1 MASIGKNLIEE
12 LKWTADDLQ
21 AQLDDL
27 KAKIAALEGLAEA
40 KEDLPGPF
48 VAAVTSSAKLA
59 GSNQTDLT
67 NPESPSA
74 EPIDNEPIDLEIE
87 IDAIPLDIDLA
98 IEDLPVDFPVPSVDD
113 TKVPAEEEALNL
125 SEEMTKDACGEDT
138 KSASEEAPSGEDM
151 TSANEEVAQALSG
164 EDTKGPADG
173 EEAVDFKVDADEPV
187 VPEGDAVM
195 PTNEPAVVPEGDE
208 VMPTNEPAVVPEGDE
223 VVPANEP
230 AVVPKGDAV
239 MPTNEPAAVPE
250 GDAVMPTNE
259 PAVVPEASAQTS
271 PEGEICSGKPQT
283 EQKEEKAAEAKPTSI
298 PKAGKVYRWHTDMP
312 GAPVNNIIS
321 GISLN
326 ERVRF
331 INALFGEDPI
341 LFQANIS
348 RLNAMGSL
356 SEAEEYLT
364 STFPDWKLDSELVYL
379 FMMAVRRKLR

>member
-48 VAAVTSSAKLA
+48 VAAGTSSAKLA

-67 NPESPSA
+67 NPENPSA

-113 TKVPAEEEALNL
+113 TKAPAEEEALNL
-125 SEEMTKDACGEDT
+125 SEELTKDA
-138 KSASEEAPSGEDM
+138 SEEVTKAP
-151 TSANEEVAQALSG
+151 SG

-173 EEAVDFKVDADEPV
+173 EETIDFKVDADEPV
-187 VPEGDAVM
+187 VPEGDAVVSA
-195 PTNEPAVVPEGDE
+195 NEPAVVPEGD
-208 VMPTNEPAVVPEGDE
+208 A

-230 AVVPKGDAV
+230 AVVP
-239 MPTNEPAAVPE
+239 E
-250 GDAVMPTNE
+250 GDAVVPGNE

>member
-48 VAAVTSSAKLA
+48 VAAGTSSAKLA
-59 GSNQTDLT
+59 GSNQADLA
-67 NPESPSA
+67 NPENPSS

-113 TKVPAEEEALNL
+113 TKAPAEEEALNL
-125 SEEMTKDACGEDT
+125 SEELTKGA
-138 KSASEEAPSGEDM
+138 
-151 TSANEEVAQALSG
+151 SG
-164 EDTKGPADG
+164 EDTKAPADG

-187 VPEGDAVM
+187 VPEGDAVV
-195 PTNEPAVVPEGDE
+195 PTNEPV
-208 VMPTNEPAVVPEGDE
+208 
-223 VVPANEP
+223 
-230 AVVPKGDAV
+230 
-239 MPTNEPAAVPE
+239 VPE
-250 GDAVMPTNE
+250 GDAVMPTNKSAVVPEGDAVVPTDE
-259 PAVVPEASAQTS
+259 PAVVPEASARTS

-283 EQKEEKAAEAKPTSI
+283 EQKEEKAPEAKPTSI

>member
-1 MASIGKNLIEE
+1 MR
-12 LKWTADDLQ
+12 LKRQNPMGMIVYAGVRNEKPAHRVAVL
-21 AQLDDL
+21 AC
-27 KAKIAALEGLAEA
+27 AALSTFLGGLVM
-40 KEDLPGPF
+40 F
-48 VAAVTSSAKLA
+48 
-59 GSNQTDLT
+59 
-67 NPESPSA
+67 
-74 EPIDNEPIDLEIE
+74 
-87 IDAIPLDIDLA
+87 
-98 IEDLPVDFPVPSVDD
+98 
-113 TKVPAEEEALNL
+113 AL
-125 SEEMTKDACGEDT
+125 
-138 KSASEEAPSGEDM
+138 
-151 TSANEEVAQALSG
+151 
-164 EDTKGPADG
+164 
-173 EEAVDFKVDADEPV
+173 
-187 VPEGDAVM
+187 GDAV
-195 PTNEPAVVPEGDE
+195 VPG
-208 VMPTNEPAVVPEGDE
+208 
-223 VVPANEP
+223 
-230 AVVPKGDAV
+230 
-239 MPTNEPAAVPE
+239 
-250 GDAVMPTNE
+250 NE

-283 EQKEEKAAEAKPTSI
+283 EQKEEKAPEAKPTSI

>member
-48 VAAVTSSAKLA
+48 VAAVTSSAKVA
-59 GSNQTDLT
+59 GSNQTDLA

-125 SEEMTKDACGEDT
+125 SEEMTKDASGEDT
-138 KSASEEAPSGEDM
+138 KSASEEAPSGED
-151 TSANEEVAQALSG
+151 
-164 EDTKGPADG
+164 TKSPADG
-173 EEAVDFKVDADEPV
+173 EEAVDFKVD
-187 VPEGDAVM
+187 
-195 PTNEPAVVPEGDE
+195 
-208 VMPTNEPAVVPEGDE
+208 
-223 VVPANEP
+223 
-230 AVVPKGDAV
+230 
-239 MPTNEPAAVPE
+239 
-250 GDAVMPTNE
+250 TNE

>member
-48 VAAVTSSAKLA
+48 VAAGTSSAKLA
-59 GSNQTDLT
+59 GSNQADLA
-67 NPESPSA
+67 NPENPSS

-125 SEEMTKDACGEDT
+125 SKELTKGASGEDT

-151 TSANEEVAQALSG
+151 KSANEEVAKALSG
-164 EDTKGPADG
+164 EDTKAPAEG
-173 EEAVDFKVDADEPV
+173 EEAVDFKVDADEPVVPDGDAVMPTNEPAVLPEGDAVVPTNEPAV

-195 PTNEPAVVPEGDE
+195 PTNEPAVVPEGD
-208 VMPTNEPAVVPEGDE
+208 AVV
-223 VVPANEP
+223 
-230 AVVPKGDAV
+230 
-239 MPTNEPAAVPE
+239 
-250 GDAVMPTNE
+250 PTNE
-259 PAVVPEASAQTS
+259 PAVVPEASSQTS
-271 PEGEICSGKPQT
+271 SEGEICSGKPQT
-283 EQKEEKAAEAKPTSI
+283 EQKEEKAAEVKPTSI

>member
-59 GSNQTDLT
+59 GSNQTDLA

-125 SEEMTKDACGEDT
+125 SEEMTKDASGEDT

-151 TSANEEVAQALSG
+151 KSANEEVAKALSG

-187 VPEGDAVM
+187 
-195 PTNEPAVVPEGDE
+195 
-208 VMPTNEPAVVPEGDE
+208 
-223 VVPANEP
+223 
-230 AVVPKGDAV
+230 
-239 MPTNEPAAVPE
+239 VPE

>member
-48 VAAVTSSAKLA
+48 VAAGTSSAKLA

-67 NPESPSA
+67 NPENPSA

-98 IEDLPVDFPVPSVDD
+98 IDELPVDFPMPSVDD
-113 TKVPAEEEALNL
+113 TKAPAEEEALNL
-125 SEEMTKDACGEDT
+125 SEELTKGASGEGTKSVSEEAPSGEDT
-138 KSASEEAPSGEDM
+138 KSASEEAPSEED
-151 TSANEEVAQALSG
+151 TKGASEEAPSG

-173 EEAVDFKVDADEPV
+173 EEAVDFKVDADEPI
-187 VPEGDAVM
+187 VPEGDAVV
-195 PTNEPAVVPEGDE
+195 PTNEPAVVPEGDA
-208 VMPTNEPAVVPEGDE
+208 VVPTNEPAVL
-223 VVPANEP
+223 
-230 AVVPKGDAV
+230 
-239 MPTNEPAAVPE
+239 
-250 GDAVMPTNE
+250 
-259 PAVVPEASAQTS
+259 PEASAQTS
-271 PEGEICSGKPQT
+271 PKGKICSGKPQT

>member
-48 VAAVTSSAKLA
+48 VAAVTSSAKVA
-59 GSNQTDLT
+59 GSNQTDLA
-67 NPESPSA
+67 NPEIPSA
-74 EPIDNEPIDLEIE
+74 EPIYNEPIDLEIE

-98 IEDLPVDFPVPSVDD
+98 IEDLPVDFPVPSVED

-125 SEEMTKDACGEDT
+125 SEELT
-138 KSASEEAPSGEDM
+138 KSASEEVTKAPSGED
-151 TSANEEVAQALSG
+151 TKGASEEVTKAPSG
-164 EDTKGPADG
+164 EDTTGPADG

-187 VPEGDAVM
+187 VPEGDAVV
-195 PTNEPAVVPEGDE
+195 PTNEPAVVPEGDADEPAVPEGDE
-208 VMPTNEPAVVPEGDE
+208 VVPTNEPAVVPEGD
-223 VVPANEP
+223 
-230 AVVPKGDAV
+230 AVV
-239 MPTNEPAAVPE
+239 
-250 GDAVMPTNE
+250 PTNE
-259 PAVVPEASAQTS
+259 PAVVPEASSQTS

-283 EQKEEKAAEAKPTSI
+283 EQKEEKAAEVKPTSI

>member
-40 KEDLPGPF
+40 KEDLPSPF
-48 VAAVTSSAKLA
+48 VAAGTSSAKLA
-59 GSNQTDLT
+59 GSNQTDLA
-67 NPESPSA
+67 NPESPLS

-87 IDAIPLDIDLA
+87 IDATPLDIDLA
-98 IEDLPVDFPVPSVDD
+98 IEDLPVDFPVPSADD
-113 TKVPAEEEALNL
+113 TKAPAEEEEAWNL
-125 SEEMTKDACGEDT
+125 SKELTKDASGEETKSASEEAPSGEET
-138 KSASEEAPSGEDM
+138 KSASEEAPSGED
-151 TSANEEVAQALSG
+151 TSG
-164 EDTKGPADG
+164 EDTSGKDTSGKDTKGPDG
-173 EEAVDFKVDADEPV
+173 EEEAVDFKVDA
-187 VPEGDAVM
+187 
-195 PTNEPAVVPEGDE
+195 NEPAVVPEGD
-208 VMPTNEPAVVPEGDE
+208 AVVPG
-223 VVPANEP
+223 
-230 AVVPKGDAV
+230 
-239 MPTNEPAAVPE
+239 
-250 GDAVMPTNE
+250 NE

-331 INALFGEDPI
+331 INALLGEDPI